1 MGIPTNN
8 GYEKSSKTAQM
19 GKRQGNGDNQAASL
33 AAAALAN
40 ANVGASSVIPENSSN
55 SQ

>member
-1 MGIPTNN
+1 MGIPINN
-8 GYEKSSKTAQM
+8 AFEK
-19 GKRQGNGDNQAASL
+19 GKKQGNGETQAASL

-40 ANVGASSVIPENSSN
+40 ATANVGASSVIPENSSN